1 MAIDGRGGKRENAG
15 RKVGSKTQL
24 YAMRDAIEN
33 AHPGFSLG
41 AWLVSVVKD
50 VDVPI
55 SVRVQ
60 AATTAMKYMYAP
72 AQPDPEP
79 IETTITSFEIVSY
92 SDDEIAEYLE

>member
-1 MAIDGRGGKRENAG
+1 MATDGRGGKRANAG

-24 YAMRDAIEN
+24 YAMRDAIET

-50 VDVPI
+50 AEVPI

-60 AATTAMKYMYAP
+60 AATTSMKYMYVP

-79 IETTITSFEIVSY
+79 LQTTITSFEVIEY
-92 SDDEIAEYLE
+92 SADEIAEYLE

>member
-1 MAIDGRGGKRENAG
+1 MATDGRGGKRENAG

-79 IETTITSFEIVSY
+79 LQTTITSFEVIEY
-92 SDDEIAEYLE
+92 SADEIAEYLE